1 MAAGA
6 APAAYHGAISV
17 VRGAMATPEG
27 NLPGFGN
34 PPTVAAQYARLVERL
49 LEYCEMGLAGLTPEE
64 LNDTHGGRTNSIGFD
79 IWHVVRTTDNIIHFV
94 FEREQPV
101 WLQGGFDQQ
110 WDLPRVNQGTG
121 MAPEE
126 AYALR
131 FPPSEEFV
139 EYVRAVK
146 AAVVPRIAAMSEE
159 YLASPVR
166 IWPWGVVPRMEAIG
180 HGLIGHGNGHLGRVC
195 LARTLLGKTGL
206 PF

>member
-1 MAAGA
+1 M
-6 APAAYHGAISV
+6 
-17 VRGAMATPEG
+17 TQLEG

-34 PPTVAAQYARLVERL
+34 PPTVAAQYSRLVERL
-49 LEYCEMGLAGLTPEE
+49 LDYCEMGLAGLSPEE

-79 IWHVVRTTDNIIHFV
+79 IWHVVRMADNIIHFA

-101 WLQGGFDQQ
+101 WLRGGFDVR
-110 WDLPRVNQGTG
+110 WGLPRVNQGTG
-121 MAPEE
+121 MPPEE

-131 FPPSEEFV
+131 FPPAEEFA

-146 AAVVPRIAAMSEE
+146 EAIVPRIAGMSDEE
-159 YLASPVR
+159 LAAPVR

-195 LARTLLGKTGL
+195 LARTLMGKSGL